1 MSESPEQIQRRYYT
15 ATAAM
20 YDGMHTRDDQ
30 DEHFVALKFLEMLS
44 AGYGFES
51 FLDVGAGTGRAVR
64 FLRDK
69 GHTVR
74 GVEPVKALIE
84 VARAGGI
91 PDGIIVEGTGNHLPF
106 EDSSFDVVL
115 ECGVLHHVK
124 DPSRVVSE
132 MMRVA
137 RKAVFLSDANRFG
150 QGPHSLRLLKLFLY
164 KLYLWDAARYLQ
176 TGGKMYVVSE
186 GDGLA
191 YSYSVFDS
199 YELLANWAQ
208 SIVLFP
214 TKVDV
219 SVKSWL
225 HPLLTTPHVLLCALK
240 EKEG

>member
-84 VARAGGI
+84 VARAAGI

-124 DPSRVVSE
+124 DPSCVVSE

-164 KLYLWDAARYLQ
+164 KLHLWDAARYLQ
-176 TGGKMYVVSE
+176 TGGNMYAVSE

-214 TKVDV
+214 TKVDI

-225 HPLLTTPHVLLCALK
+225 HPLLTAPHVLLCALK
-240 EKEG
+240 

>member
-84 VARAGGI
+84 VARAGDI

-124 DPSRVVSE
+124 DPSCVVSE
-132 MMRVA
+132 
-137 RKAVFLSDANRFG
+137 
-150 QGPHSLRLLKLFLY
+150 P
-164 KLYLWDAARYLQ
+164 
-176 TGGKMYVVSE
+176 T
-186 GDGLA
+186 
-191 YSYSVFDS
+191 
-199 YELLANWAQ
+199 
-208 SIVLFP
+208 FP
-214 TKVDV
+214 F
-219 SVKSWL
+219 
-225 HPLLTTPHVLLCALK
+225 
-240 EKEG
+240 